1 MKKSNA
7 FLEGGCTCGYV
18 RYKMEAAP
26 LIVHCCH
33 CSWCQRQTG
42 TAFAVNALIE
52 ADRVELRQ
60 GEIHHTTVDSPGG
73 SGQRFARCP
82 KCKIAVWSEYL
93 VMTSGIKD
101 LVYFIRVGTLDAPE
115 RLPPDVHIYTS
126 TKQPWVV
133 LPADALVVD
142 EYYDT
147 EKTWSP
153 DSLRRRDIL
162 RARIAEHEQHA
173 GQSSS

>member
-1 MKKSNA
+1 MEKSNA
-7 FLEGGCTCGYV
+7 FLEGGCTCGHV

-52 ADRVELRQ
+52 SDRVEVCQ
-60 GEIHHTTVDSPGG
+60 GEIHNTTIESPGG

-82 KCKIAVWSEYL
+82 RCKIAVWSEYL
-93 VMTSGIKD
+93 VMTGGIAD

-115 RLPPDVHIYTS
+115 LLPPDVHIYTS

-133 LPADALVVD
+133 LPPDALVVD
-142 EYYDT
+142 EYYET
-147 EKTWSP
+147 EETWSP
-153 DSLRRRDIL
+153 DSLKRRDTL
-162 RARIAEHEQHA
+162 RIRIAKHA
-173 GQSSS
+173 P